1 MTFFELMR
9 RNAWRKRLRAIL
21 LMFSIGVA
29 FLIYGLTASFVAG
42 SQGAAGASDNLL
54 GVFNKAGRGLP
65 LPLAYLS
72 RIAAEDD
79 VAAVAYTARM
89 RGFVEVEKNVVVVS
103 AVEPQAIA
111 AANGEELG
119 LTPELT
125 AALEEGGDRVLVGR
139 ALAEAQGWSVGQR
152 IGFTGQLTRADG
164 SRNWNFTIAG
174 IFEGGDAGTDT
185 YFMLAR
191 YDALNAARAR
201 DKDTVDAFVV
211 RPRPGVSPG
220 ILAARIDALF
230 ANSAAQTRTQS
241 EKQFLEAFLRQ
252 LADVRLIVSLVV
264 GAAFVTILMIAI
276 NTMLLARA
284 SFRDRRYEGARLFQW
299 ADHGACRRRDAVHL
313 RSWRRRGA
321 PSRQARDA
329 FDRAGIRPRF
339 RRDPS
344 HQIFRHH
351 RGARP
356 ADRAVACDQRHAPAD
371 HQRLQNEIVQC
382 RQRSSRSFS

>member
-21 LMFSIGVA
+21 LMFSVGVA

-42 SQGAAGASDNLL
+42 SQGAARASDNLL
-54 GVFNKAGRGLP
+54 GVFNKSGRGLP
-65 LPLAYLS
+65 LPLAYIN
-72 RIAAEDD
+72 RIAAEPDI
-79 VAAVAYTARM
+79 AAVAYTARM

-139 ALAEAQGWSVGQR
+139 ALAEAQDWSIGQR
-152 IGFTGQLTRADG
+152 IGFTGQLTRTDG
-164 SRNWNFTIAG
+164 SRNWSFTIAG
-174 IFEGGDAGTDT
+174 IFEGADAGTDT

-220 ILAARIDALF
+220 MLAARIDALF

-252 LADVRLIVSLVV
+252 FADVGLIVSLVV

-276 NTMLLARA
+276 NTMLFAARERRFEIGVMKVLGFSSGRIMALVVGETLFIFVVGGAGGLVLAKLA
-284 SFRDRRYEGARLFQW
+284 TLSIGPEFGLVFGATLLIQSFAIIAGLGLLTGLLPAVSAMRLPI
-299 ADHGACRRRDAVHL
+299 VN
-313 RSWRRRGA
+313 
-321 PSRQARDA
+321 A
-329 FDRAGIRPRF
+329 FRTR
-339 RRDPS
+339 
-344 HQIFRHH
+344 
-351 RGARP
+351 
-356 ADRAVACDQRHAPAD
+356 
-371 HQRLQNEIVQC
+371 
-382 RQRSSRSFS
+382 

>member
-21 LMFSIGVA
+21 LMFSVGVA

-54 GVFNKAGRGLP
+54 GVFNKSGRGLP
-65 LPLAYLS
+65 LPLGYIN
-72 RIAAEDD
+72 RIAADPD
-79 VAAVAYTARM
+79 IAAVAYTARM
-89 RGFVEVEKNVVVVS
+89 RGFIEVEKNVVVVS

-139 ALAEAQGWSVGQR
+139 ALAEAQGWSIGQR
-152 IGFTGQLTRADG
+152 IGFTGQLTRTDG
-164 SRNWNFTIAG
+164 SRNWSFTIAG
-174 IFEGGDAGTDT
+174 IFEGADAGTDT

-252 LADVRLIVSLVV
+252 FADVGLIVSLVV

-276 NTMLLARA
+276 NTMLFAVRERRFEIGVMKVLGFSRGRIMALVVGETLFIFVVGGAGGLVLAKLA
-284 SFRDRRYEGARLFQW
+284 TLSIGPKFGLVFGATLLIKSFAIIAGLGLLTGLLPAVSAMRL
-299 ADHGACRRRDAVHL
+299 
-313 RSWRRRGA
+313 
-321 PSRQARDA
+321 PIINA
-329 FDRAGIRPRF
+329 FRTR
-339 RRDPS
+339 
-344 HQIFRHH
+344 
-351 RGARP
+351 
-356 ADRAVACDQRHAPAD
+356 
-371 HQRLQNEIVQC
+371 
-382 RQRSSRSFS
+382 

>member
-9 RNAWRKRLRAIL
+9 RNAWRMRLRAIL

-42 SQGAAGASDNLL
+42 SQGAAGASDKLL

-89 RGFVEVEKNVVVVS
+89 RGFVEVEKNAVAVS

-119 LTPELT
+119 LTPDLV
-125 AALEEGGDRVLVGR
+125 AALEEGGEQVLVGR
-139 ALAEAQGWSVGQR
+139 ALAQAQGWTVGQR
-152 IGFTGQLTRADG
+152 IGFTGQLTRVDG
-164 SRNWNFTIAG
+164 SRNWSFTIAG
-174 IFEGGDAGTDT
+174 IFEGADAGTDT

-191 YDALNAARAR
+191 YDAFNAARAR

-252 LADVRLIVSLVV
+252 FADVRLIVSLVV

-276 NTMLLARA
+276 NTMLFAVRERRFEIGVMKVLGFSSGRIMALVVGETLFIFVVGGAGGLLLAKLA
-284 SFRDRRYEGARLFQW
+284 TLSIGPEFGLVFGATLLIKSFAIIAGLGLLTGLLPAISAMRLP
-299 ADHGACRRRDAVHL
+299 VIN
-313 RSWRRRGA
+313 
-321 PSRQARDA
+321 A
-329 FDRAGIRPRF
+329 FRTR
-339 RRDPS
+339 
-344 HQIFRHH
+344 
-351 RGARP
+351 
-356 ADRAVACDQRHAPAD
+356 
-371 HQRLQNEIVQC
+371 
-382 RQRSSRSFS
+382 